1 MLLTTEGPVS
11 GDAGLVEIDTD
22 ITETLI
28 HDGKPFGWTRIGA
41 FPLLVGAASGRL
53 RTGRTASRDTAPPI
67 DRKTTTS
74 RGSTMSFV
82 RLTLAAG
89 LAAGLAV
96 SAAFLGAGPAAAGTV
111 SYADTVAALG
121 PNDAYVALYNP
132 GQGWTEVGGAAAAV
146 YLGAPGLFEMG
157 TGGDILQ
164 YSGTPGDWTTIGGP
178 GSQFV
183 MDGQHLYGLAVDYSY
198 VAVWNGPGQGWTEI
212 GGTADSIAAGGAG
225 LVSWSPGK
233 GVELYNG
240 TPGSWTQIGGP
251 TQASG
256 AVAVS
261 DTGIYVATSNGLV
274 EQWTGAGQSW
284 TVIGSGSDLIYAG
297 GDGLYITVGSEQ
309 NIEQYSGTPGDWTV
323 IGGYGQQFAVSRN
336 ALYGL
341 GPDGDY
347 VAQWNG
353 PGHGWTEIGGPAS
366 WISAGG

>member
-1 MLLTTEGPVS
+1 
-11 GDAGLVEIDTD
+11 
-22 ITETLI
+22 
-28 HDGKPFGWTRIGA
+28 
-41 FPLLVGAASGRL
+41 
-53 RTGRTASRDTAPPI
+53 
-67 DRKTTTS
+67 
-74 RGSTMSFV
+74 MSFV

-89 LAAGLAV
+89 LAISAGFLA
-96 SAAFLGAGPAAAGTV
+96 ADPAAAGTPI
-111 SYADTVAALG
+111 YADTVAALG

-132 GQGWTEVGGAAAAV
+132 GQGWTEVGGPAAAV

-212 GGTADSIAAGGAG
+212 GGLADSIAAGGAG
-225 LVSWSPGK
+225 LVSWTDNQK
-233 GVELYNG
+233 VELYNG

-256 AVAVS
+256 AIAVS
-261 DTGIYVATSNGLV
+261 DTGIYAATSTGLI
-274 EQWTGAGQSW
+274 EQWAGGQSW
-284 TVIGSGSDLIYAG
+284 TVIGSGGDLIYAG
-297 GDGLYITVGSEQ
+297 GDGVYITVGSEQ
-309 NIEQYSGTPGDWTV
+309 DIEKYSGTPGDWTV
-323 IGGYGQQFAVSRN
+323 IGGYGQQFAVSRT

-353 PGHGWTEIGGPAS
+353 PGQGWTEIGGAAD
-366 WISAGG
+366 WITAGG